1 MMNPALKDMLC
12 LKGVSHF
19 NIQLLFDGVFSGSQP
34 EQIPKRGFD

>member
-12 LKGVSHF
+12 LKGVPHF

-34 EQIPKRGFD
+34 EQNPEARF